1 MGELFLILWN
11 RAYAAGWLVLAVLAL
26 RLPLRKAPKNA
37 RCLLWL
43 LVGLR
48 LALPSFPQAPV
59 SLVPSAEVVSPAVAV
74 IEEPTLKVHTGFPAL
89 NSQVNTFLMEH
100 YDEGVTVA
108 VGHTARVTAIAG
120 WIWLAGLALL
130 TLYGLWGW
138 LRLKRRV
145 REAVREDGFRRCEGI
160 PSPFLL
166 GLLRPAIY
174 VPYGLEGEELDF
186 VLAHEQAHL
195 ARRDHWTKAAAF
207 ALLAVY
213 WFHPLLW
220 LAYALLCRD
229 IELACDERVI
239 RALGEGSKAPYSR
252 ALLRCGAGRASIVCP
267 LAFGEVGVKER
278 VKNVLHYKK
287 PAFWV
292 VAASLVVCAVAAV
305 CFLTNPAEAEDQ
317 TGQQSGGT
325 AGAQVGGTT
334 LPPGAQVGGGS
345 ASNAPQHYTGGA
357 LIGEEGTLNAWFP
370 DGSGYYGDVW
380 EEDGILTIV
389 SSLGESE
396 SWSGSLAETASYTPE
411 AFFALFDSDPF
422 LSEEVRAAAA
432 HVTTVTMRRYGG
444 GERTETCWELSLE
457 DGGTTLWIG
466 DLRVYQLIEPFA
478 AFIGGSGALWTW
490 WQACLLPVR
499 FSGELGTVE
508 VTVVA
513 GQLYRRAGE
522 EMRSVGRSMTL
533 EPGEIVYWDPAVG
546 GTIPEDA
553 ALAYTFGETEEQL
566 SVRPLMGETLSGV
579 RTYGVT
585 NNWLGVASS
594 AIHETYVAAD
604 AETGGVLI
612 STLRELGLSGP
623 YATQAEVPVGVA
635 EGLNPVRDWIR
646 DAPAE

>member
-1 MGELFLILWN
+1 MGELFLTLWN
-11 RAYAAGWLVLAVLAL
+11 RAYAAGWLVLAVLLL

-48 LALPSFPQAPV
+48 LVLPSFPQAPV

-120 WIWLAGLALL
+120 WIWLAGLTLL
-130 TLYGLWGW
+130 TLYGLWSW
-138 LRLKRRV
+138 LRLRRRV

-160 PSPFLL
+160 SSPFLL
-166 GLLRPAIY
+166 GLIRPAIY
-174 VPYGLEGEELDF
+174 VPYGMEGEELDF
-186 VLAHEQAHL
+186 VLAHERSHL

-207 ALLAVY
+207 TLLAVY
-213 WFHPLLW
+213 WFHPLIW
-220 LAYALLCRD
+220 LAYVLLCRD

-292 VAASLVVCAVAAV
+292 VAVSIAVCAVAAV

-325 AGAQVGGTT
+325 AGE
-334 LPPGAQVGGGS
+334 QVGGGS
-345 ASNAPQHYTGGA
+345 ASNAPRHYTGGA
-357 LIGEEGTLNAWFP
+357 LIVENAALNAWFP
-370 DGSGYYGDVW
+370 DGSGYYDDVW
-380 EEDGILTIV
+380 EEDGVLTIV
-389 SSLGESE
+389 SSLGESV
-396 SWSGSLAETASYTPE
+396 SWSGTLVELINYAPE
-411 AFFALFDSDPF
+411 AFYALFDNDPLF
-422 LSEEVRAAAA
+422 SEEAVRTAAAGA
-432 HVTTVTMRRYGG
+432 TAVTMRRYGG
-444 GERTETCWELSLE
+444 GERTETIWELSLE

-466 DLRVYQLIEPFA
+466 DLRVYQLIEPFT

-508 VTVVA
+508 VTAVA
-513 GQLYRRAGE
+513 GQLYRRSGE

-533 EPGEIVYWDPAVG
+533 EPGEIAYWDPAVG

-553 ALAYTFGETEEQL
+553 ALAYTFGETEERL

-623 YATQAEVPVGVA
+623 YATQAEVPVGAV
-635 EGLNPVRDWIR
+635 EGLRRAREWVQ
-646 DAPAE
+646 DAAAD